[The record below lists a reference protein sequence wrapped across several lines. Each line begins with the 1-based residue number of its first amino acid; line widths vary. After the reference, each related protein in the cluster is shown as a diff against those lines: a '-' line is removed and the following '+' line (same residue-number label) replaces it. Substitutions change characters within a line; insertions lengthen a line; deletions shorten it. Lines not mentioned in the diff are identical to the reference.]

1 MSNQVFLAIIIFI
14 VIIIIIAILVSGNND
29 TQESVIVPTVPTVPK
44 KRGCP
49 INKHMRSKCPSHYS
63 DQKENFY
70 HMFDLPKHEVDDST
84 LLSLSQTMFKNI
96 ESSDLNHKIPAGYT
110 FLGQFLAHDITFD
123 HTANFDD
130 EPDTKNHRTP
140 NFDLDSVYD
149 GGPESYNGKKL
160 KYNAKYNDLLR
171 DAKGV
176 AIIGDPRNDEN
187 CVIAQL
193 QLIFIKLH
201 NKLVDKHK
209 HLSLSQIRR
218 MVVRVYHKIILNDFL
233 PRFVDSK
240 VLDTIRKKGNVY
252 YKGYGMPY
260 EFSIAACRFG
270 HATLLNEYRIN
281 KTTVLNF
288 DQLFSL
294 RKNLKFDWNYLFGST
309 AEHSKKITPTMAP
322 ALADMKI
329 EKPKGLIKNSLALRN
344 LLRAKQFGLPSGQ
357 TLSKYFRIK
366 PLSCK
371 ELSDF
376 EPVLENLGLHEDCPL
391 WYYMLA
397 ESKIRAKGHKLGKI
411 ASIIVGEVLMK
422 LLKLSKYNIRCQ
434 DDVHDTY
441 LNNITNMDEL
451 IKFALN

>member
-1 MSNQVFLAIIIFI
+1 MSGQVLVAIII
-14 VIIIIIAILVSGNND
+14 VIIIIIIIVCLIRRNNND
-29 TQESVIVPTVPTVPK
+29 DDTQDPPKVPDSPKVPK

-49 INKHMRSKCPSHYS
+49 ISKHTSHYS

-70 HMFDLPKHEVDDST
+70 HMFNLPKHEVDDST
-84 LLSLSQTMFKNI
+84 LLSLSQTMFENI
-96 ESSDLNHKIPAGYT
+96 KSSDLNHKIPAGYT

-140 NFDLDSVYD
+140 NFDLDSVYG

-160 KYNAKYNDLLR
+160 RYNVKHNDLLR
-171 DAKGV
+171 DTKGV
-176 AIIGDPRNDEN
+176 AIVGDPRNDEN

-209 HLSLSQIRR
+209 HLSLAQIRR
-218 MVVRVYHKIILNDFL
+218 IVVRVYHKIILNDFL
-233 PRFVDSK
+233 PRFIDSK
-240 VLDTIRKKGNVY
+240 ILDTIREKGNVY
-252 YKGYGMPY
+252 YKGFGMPY
-260 EFSIAACRFG
+260 EFSIAAFRFG

-281 KTTVLNF
+281 KTNVLNF

-309 AEHSKKITPTMAP
+309 AEHSKKITPKMAP
-322 ALADMKI
+322 ALSDMKI
-329 EKPKGLIKNSLALRN
+329 DKPEGLIKNSLAHRN

-357 TLSKYFRIK
+357 TMSKYFRIK
-366 PLSCK
+366 PLSGD
-371 ELSDF
+371 ELSHF
-376 EPVLENLGLHEDCPL
+376 EPQLENLGLHEDCPL

-397 ESKIRAKGHKLGKI
+397 ESKIRAKGHKLGKV
-411 ASIIVGEVLMK
+411 ASIIVGEVLTK
-422 LLKLSKYNIRCQ
+422 LVKLSKYNIRCQ

-441 LNNITNMDEL
+441 LNNITDMDQL